1 MLAFWAECDII
12 GTVRIQNR
20 LGGVKMFYEIAAL
33 NRRIKADGAAFVA
46 EAEQSYHD
54 MVRAIAS
61 LVPHDSLLREFIGDG
76 KFTY

>member
-1 MLAFWAECDII
+1 
-12 GTVRIQNR
+12 
-20 LGGVKMFYEIAAL
+20 MFYEIAAL